1 MDIRGEF
8 LSVNSQQLQSPAGT
22 SQMINIV
29 SDELKTMKNTMSYN
43 HDPFAV
49 HRNHLQ
55 SDHRVTFSN
64 WRLFVVKFPD

>member
-29 SDELKTMKNTMSYN
+29 SDELKTMKITQYHTYD
-43 HDPFAV
+43 HDPFAI
-49 HRNHLQ
+49 HWHHLQ
-55 SDHRVTFSN
+55 LDNRVTHF
-64 WRLFVVKFPD
+64 RIGVCLL